1 VSERLAVLL
10 TTEGTYPFSGGGV
23 STWCDT
29 LIRNTPGIRYTLL
42 PLMMN
47 PHVEQRF
54 TPPPNVRRMLPV
66 PLWGIEDPAEFIT
79 DVPFA
84 RLYERTHGMS
94 ARVIESEFLP
104 VFTRFLDAILFADPD
119 CDAVGQTFVAMEDYF
134 RRRDYNATMKSPVV
148 WDAFVTRMRLH
159 GRAMAETH
167 PAGER
172 CLPSMFDVTECLRW
186 LYHFLVVLNVRVPR
200 VSVTHS
206 TAAAFCGIPCITA
219 KIRDGVPFVLT
230 EHGVYLREQNLF
242 LSRFR
247 RLFFAKHFLLSL
259 ITAVARTNYRFAD
272 VIAPVCHYNTR
283 WEVAHGTPRD
293 RIQVIYNGVDPDR
306 FAPDANAVRGSA
318 PAGRGET
325 SGLRVV
331 ATARIDP
338 LKDIE
343 TFIRVAARVREAKFS
358 IFGAVNDEAYYRRCV
373 ELARSLGVEV
383 TMGQATDDVVAAYR
397 SADVV
402 LLTSI
407 SEAFPFS
414 VIEAMACG
422 RAVVASDVGGVREA
436 LDGCGVVVRPRDTET
451 FAAEVSRL
459 LADEAQR
466 AKLGARAR
474 EKVLDRF
481 RIDESVTAYVELYE
495 KLAGERGGGV
505 VEWRSG
511 AGDAAAPLHHSTTP
525 SAASR
530 LAHSAPEAR

>member
-1 VSERLAVLL
+1 VTERLSVLL

-29 LIRNTPGIRYTLL
+29 LIRNTPEVRYTLL

-47 PHVEQRF
+47 PHVELRY
-54 TPPPNVRRMLPV
+54 PPPSNVRKILHV
-66 PLWGIEDPAEFIT
+66 PMWGIEDPAEFIT

-84 RLYERTHGMS
+84 TLYDRRRRMTPAIIER
-94 ARVIESEFLP
+94 ELLP
-104 VFTRFLDAILFADPD
+104 IFGRFLDAMLRAEPD
-119 CDAVGQTFVAMEDYF
+119 CDAFGASLLAMEDYF
-134 RRRDYNATMKSPVV
+134 RARDYNTTMKSPVV
-148 WDAFVTRMRLH
+148 WDAFVTRLEAH
-159 GRAMAETH
+159 GREMAEVH

-172 CLPSMFDVTECLRW
+172 CLPSLFDLTECLRW
-186 LYHFLVVLNVRVPR
+186 LYHFLIVLNVRVPR

-206 TAAAFCGIPCITA
+206 TAAAFCGIPCITT
-219 KIRDGVPFVLT
+219 KLRDGTPFVLT

-259 ITAVARTNYRFAD
+259 ITAVSRTNYRFAD
-272 VIAPVCHYNTR
+272 VVAPVCHYNTR

-293 RIQVIYNGVDPDR
+293 KIQVIYNGVDPDHFSPGPR
-306 FAPDANAVRGSA
+306 LPG
-318 PAGRGET
+318 PPH
-325 SGLRVV
+325 VV

-338 LKDIE
+338 LKDIG
-343 TFIRVAARVREAKFS
+343 TFLRVASHFPSVRFS
-358 IFGAVNDEAYYRRCV
+358 IFGAVSDEKYYRDC
-373 ELARSLGVEV
+373 LALRDSLGVDV
-383 TMGQATDDVVAAYR
+383 TMGEATSDVVAAYR

-436 LDGCGVVVRPRDTET
+436 LDGCGVVVRPRDVET
-451 FAAEVSRL
+451 FASEVARL
-459 LADEAQR
+459 LDDESLR

-474 EKVLDRF
+474 AKVVEQF
-481 RIDESVTAYVELYE
+481 RIDESVAAYMDVYLEC
-495 KLAGERGGGV
+495 GGHAAAL
-505 VEWRSG
+505 RSG
-511 AGDAAAPLHHSTTP
+511 HKSGGMAAALQMP
-525 SAASR
+525 
-530 LAHSAPEAR
+530 